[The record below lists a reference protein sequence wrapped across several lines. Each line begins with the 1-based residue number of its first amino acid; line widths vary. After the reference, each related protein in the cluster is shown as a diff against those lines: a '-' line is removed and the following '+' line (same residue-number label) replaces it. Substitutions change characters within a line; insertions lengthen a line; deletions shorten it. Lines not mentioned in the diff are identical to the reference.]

1 METQWLVTT
10 TPPLPLFCRTSAKS
24 SLSSSAPTSNNNL
37 PLARRQIIRL
47 WKRDGSILGVGR
59 DNFVDFDS
67 LLQTLASKKMPQ
79 PHVVHHLL
87 LQGLIP
93 NNSTLS
99 EIMLWYADNG
109 LFPQAQA
116 IWEEML
122 NTTSFTPSIQ
132 VVSKFMDA
140 YGKMGHFHK
149 VHKILDRVILLRVNL
164 LPEVYPVAIS
174 CFGKHGRLDLMEN
187 TLKEMVSRGLPVD
200 SATGNAFVR
209 YYSIFGSL
217 SEMEIAYARLKRSR
231 HLIEEEGIRAMS
243 SAYIKEGKFYRLGEF
258 LNDLGLGRRNLGNL
272 LWNLL
277 LLSYAANFKMKTMQR
292 LFLKMMDS
300 GFRPD
305 LTTFNIRA
313 WAFSR
318 MSMFW
323 DLHLSLEHMK
333 HESVVSDLVTYG
345 CVVDAYLDRRLARNL
360 DFALNHMNA
369 DDSPLVLTDPLVF
382 EALGKGDFHSSA
394 EAFLE
399 FKRQKKKWTYRQLI
413 AVYLKKQLRRNQI
426 FWNY

>member
-1 METQWLVTT
+1 MDTWGEDL
-10 TPPLPLFCRTSAKS
+10 LE
-24 SLSSSAPTSNNNL
+24 
-37 PLARRQIIRL
+37 QIIWQR
-47 WKRDGSILGVGR
+47 KREGRILGR
-59 DNFVDFDS
+59 DNLLDCAS
-67 LLQTLASKKMPQ
+67 LIQTLARKRMPHIAHQ
-79 PHVVHHLL
+79 LL
-87 LQGLIP
+87 IEMNSQGLIP
-93 NNSTLS
+93 NNSTISAL
-99 EIMLWYADNG
+99 MLCYADNG

-122 NTTSFTPSIQ
+122 TTTSFMPAIQ

-140 YGKMGHFHK
+140 YGKMGHFRQ
-149 VHKILDRVILLRVNL
+149 VNKILDQVSLHRFSL

-187 TLKEMVSRGLPVD
+187 TLKVMVSKGLPID
-200 SATGNAFVR
+200 SATGNSFVR

-217 SEMEIAYARLKRSR
+217 TEMEIAYARLKRSR

-243 SAYIKEGKFYRLGEF
+243 FAYIKEGKFYKLGEF
-258 LNDLGLGRRNLGNL
+258 LNGVGLGRTNLGNL

-292 LFLKMMDS
+292 QFLKMLDS
-300 GFRPD
+300 GFHPD

-313 WAFSR
+313 LAFSR

-333 HESVVSDLVTYG
+333 HECIVPDLVTYG
-345 CVVDAYLDRRLARNL
+345 CVVDAYLDRRLGRNL
-360 DFALNHMNA
+360 DFALNNMNA
-369 DDSPLVLTDPLVF
+369 DDSPLALTDPLVF
-382 EALGKGDFHSSA
+382 EALGEGDFHSSA
-394 EAFLE
+394 EAFME
-399 FKRQKKKWTYRQLI
+399 FKRQKKWTYRQLI
-413 AVYLKKQLRRNQI
+413 AVYLKKQFRRDQI